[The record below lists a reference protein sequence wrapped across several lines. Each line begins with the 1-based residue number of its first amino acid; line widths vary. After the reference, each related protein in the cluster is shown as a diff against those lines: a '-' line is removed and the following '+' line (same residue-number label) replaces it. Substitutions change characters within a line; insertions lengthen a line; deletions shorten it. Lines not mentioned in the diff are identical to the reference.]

1 MRGNEIRQG
10 NKLVG
15 VQKLHTLMQSTREMP
30 VQTVKLLQGAVEAT
44 MTKNGPIF
52 VGRVYD
58 SCIYRIGCGSI
69 YEEFALKFATADERN
84 KFANRFEAACREIGL
99 AVHQSY

>member
-15 VQKLHTLMQSTREMP
+15 MQKLHTLTQSTREMP
-30 VQTVKLLQGAVEAT
+30 VQTAKLLQGAVEST
-44 MTKNGPIF
+44 MTKTSPIF

-69 YEEFALKFATADERN
+69 YEEFALTFATTDERN
-84 KFANRFEAACREIGL
+84 KFANQFEA
-99 AVHQSY
+99 SS

>member
-15 VQKLHTLMQSTREMP
+15 MQKLHTLMQSTREMP
-30 VQTVKLLQGAVEAT
+30 VQTAKLLQGAVEST
-44 MTKNGPIF
+44 MTKTSPIF

-58 SCIYRIGCGSI
+58 SCTYRIGCGSI
-69 YEEFALKFATADERN
+69 YEEFALKFATTDERN
-84 KFANRFEAACREIGL
+84 KFANQFEAVCREIGL
-99 AVHQSY
+99 VVHQSY